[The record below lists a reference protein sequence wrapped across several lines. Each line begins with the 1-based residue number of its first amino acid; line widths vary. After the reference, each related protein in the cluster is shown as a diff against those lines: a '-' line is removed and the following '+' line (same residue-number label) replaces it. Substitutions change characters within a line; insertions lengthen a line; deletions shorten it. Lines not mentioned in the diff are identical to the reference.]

1 MKTWRLL
8 DTGKR
13 TAAENMC
20 LDQAILEARGKGTV
34 PNTLRFLQ
42 FRPHCA
48 LVGYHQSVEQEIRID
63 YCAQK
68 GIDINRRITGGGAIY
83 FGEDALGWELIA
95 GKDLAS
101 RDVLALYRTLCNAA
115 IDGLQSLGIE
125 ASFRPVNDIEVQG
138 RKISGTG
145 GTEANDAFLFQGT
158 LLINLDIH
166 TMLRALRIPTEKLKD
181 KEIDSIKERMTCLK
195 WELGEIPPMKQVK
208 DAIQKG
214 FSRAF
219 GVEFVSEGLTKKEE
233 DYFQKRLQDFKSKDW
248 IYKIGHSLKDDHLLH
263 SAYKAPGGLIR
274 ISVLVDDI
282 RDRIKMI
289 LITGDFFA
297 YPTRTIYDL
306 EARLKNC
313 RCKKIEETVKSYFQ
327 QAKPVIP
334 GVTPDDFLE
343 AIHLAL
349 QKRDL
354 TRLGL
359 SVKEANNIFMVNEAI
374 EQLPEA
380 SVILIPYC
388 AKLAS
393 CEFRYDKDC
402 ISCGDCTVGVAYE
415 LAHKHN
421 MEPIT
426 IVNFED
432 LQSTL
437 SNMKQR
443 GIKCYLGCCC
453 NPFFVK
459 HREDFEKA
467 GMAGLL
473 INVENTTCYDLDLER
488 EAKDG
493 AFTGETQLNLDILE
507 KVMDCRK

>member
-1 MKTWRLL
+1 M
-8 DTGKR
+8 
-13 TAAENMC
+13 E
-20 LDQAILEARGKGTV
+20 
-34 PNTLRFLQ
+34 
-42 FRPHCA
+42 
-48 LVGYHQSVEQEIRID
+48 
-63 YCAQK
+63 
-68 GIDINRRITGGGAIY
+68 
-83 FGEDALGWELIA
+83 
-95 GKDLAS
+95 
-101 RDVLALYRTLCNAA
+101 
-115 IDGLQSLGIE
+115 
-125 ASFRPVNDIEVQG
+125 
-138 RKISGTG
+138 
-145 GTEANDAFLFQGT
+145 
-158 LLINLDIH
+158 
-166 TMLRALRIPTEKLKD
+166 
-181 KEIDSIKERMTCLK
+181 
-195 WELGEIPPMKQVK
+195 QVK

-214 FSRAF
+214 FSKAF
-219 GVEFVSEGLTKKEE
+219 EVEFVSDELTKKEE
-233 DYFQKRLQDFKSKDW
+233 DYLQKRLQEFKSKDW
-248 IYKIGHSLKDDHLLH
+248 IYKVGHSLKDDCLLH
-263 SAYKAPGGLIR
+263 STYKAPGGLIR
-274 ISVLVDDI
+274 ISVIVDDI

-327 QAKPVIP
+327 QIKPVIP
-334 GVTPDDFLE
+334 GVTPDDFIT
-343 AIHLAL
+343 AIYLAL
-349 QKRDL
+349 QKRNL
-354 TRLGL
+354 TSLGL

-402 ISCGDCTVGVAYE
+402 ISCGDCAVGVAYE

-437 SNMKQR
+437 SDMKLR

-453 NPFFVK
+453 NSFFVK

-473 INVENTTCYDLDLER
+473 INVENTTCYELDLEQ
-488 EAKDG
+488 EAKKG

-507 KVMDCRK
+507 KVMEIRK

>member
-1 MKTWRLL
+1 
-8 DTGKR
+8 
-13 TAAENMC
+13 
-20 LDQAILEARGKGTV
+20 
-34 PNTLRFLQ
+34 
-42 FRPHCA
+42 
-48 LVGYHQSVEQEIRID
+48 
-63 YCAQK
+63 
-68 GIDINRRITGGGAIY
+68 
-83 FGEDALGWELIA
+83 
-95 GKDLAS
+95 
-101 RDVLALYRTLCNAA
+101 
-115 IDGLQSLGIE
+115 
-125 ASFRPVNDIEVQG
+125 
-138 RKISGTG
+138 
-145 GTEANDAFLFQGT
+145 
-158 LLINLDIH
+158 
-166 TMLRALRIPTEKLKD
+166 
-181 KEIDSIKERMTCLK
+181 
-195 WELGEIPPMKQVK
+195 
-208 DAIQKG
+208 
-214 FSRAF
+214 
-219 GVEFVSEGLTKKEE
+219 
-233 DYFQKRLQDFKSKDW
+233 
-248 IYKIGHSLKDDHLLH
+248 
-263 SAYKAPGGLIR
+263 
-274 ISVLVDDI
+274 
-282 RDRIKMI
+282 
-289 LITGDFFA
+289 
-297 YPTRTIYDL
+297 
-306 EARLKNC
+306 
-313 RCKKIEETVKSYFQ
+313 
-327 QAKPVIP
+327 VIP
-334 GVTPDDFLE
+334 GVTPDDFIA

-354 TRLGL
+354 TSLGL

-437 SNMKQR
+437 SDMKQR

-453 NPFFVK
+453 NPFFVT

-488 EAKDG
+488 EAKEG

-507 KVMDCRK
+507 KVMDSRK